1 MKQAVCPDDAIENHW
16 ISRYSKQPEIC
27 HAMQNIDG
35 SDFYQNYLL
44 KVNFTGES
52 FISIF
57 FFHILL
63 FEDIVGK
70 RLRFSPQGDGTA
82 SYTILTY
89 KPKTMEQKR
98 RMTDDESSPSDYVE
112 IGHWSENNV
121 RYDVV

>member
-1 MKQAVCPDDAIENHW
+1 MKQAICPDDAIENHW

-44 KVNFTGES
+44 KVNFTGKT
-52 FISIF
+52 ISIF
-57 FFHILL
+57 SSFRLSPFS
-63 FEDIVGK
+63 DIVGK
-70 RLRFSPQGDGTA
+70 RFRFSPQGDGPA

-89 KPKTMEQKR
+89 KPKSMDKKR

-121 RYDVV
+121 RHEIF